1 MFRPVLF
8 PEKLDLGVV
17 PVSNRCC
24 AGNLAYLG
32 GVFIESEG
40 KSLKRLTLRRVE
52 ELPSLQENFGV
63 GETRDTYFSHCPGE
77 AISRLAKNRLDERP
91 A

>member
-8 PEKLDLGVV
+8 PEKLDLGVA

-63 GETRDTYFSHCPGE
+63 GENVQDIFFALSRE